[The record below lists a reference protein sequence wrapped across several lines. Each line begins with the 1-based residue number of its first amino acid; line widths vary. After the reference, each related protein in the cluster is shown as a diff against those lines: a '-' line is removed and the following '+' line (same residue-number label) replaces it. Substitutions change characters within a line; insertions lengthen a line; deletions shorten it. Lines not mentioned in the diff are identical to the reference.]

1 MLKWRFSEGE
11 VDGSLMKIDS
21 DYQAQRKDEAISLI
35 KMMRVAESDIRLG
48 RKMSVVEAK
57 KALRSLRG
65 KRKAA
70 LSTLECS
77 DLCLQNSQTEDGV
90 LKN

>member
-21 DYQAQRKDEAISLI
+21 DYQAQRKDEVISLI

-48 RKMSVVEAK
+48 RTMSVVEAK
-57 KALRSLRG
+57 KALRSLRFR
-65 KRKAA
+65 RKAA
-70 LSTLECS
+70 LSAEDCS
-77 DLCLQNSQTEDGV
+77 GLSLQNSQTEDGV
-90 LKN
+90 